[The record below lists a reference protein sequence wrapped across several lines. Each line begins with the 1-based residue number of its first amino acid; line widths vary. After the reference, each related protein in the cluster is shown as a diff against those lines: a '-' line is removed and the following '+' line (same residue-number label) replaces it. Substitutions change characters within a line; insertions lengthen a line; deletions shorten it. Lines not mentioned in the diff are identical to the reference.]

1 MKNRN
6 ILYGYCYKDGI
17 ITVHEGEAEIVKAV
31 CKAYLDGKSLLD
43 IANGLNE
50 RQIEYMP
57 GVMGW
62 NKARIMRMLEDSRY
76 VGDERYPP
84 IIEQEKY
91 AAIRKLKDSKN
102 GQKAI
107 DRKSDI
113 FQLSLPVRCPNCN
126 GILKRRMDCRRD
138 KASRWDCSTPTCKTV
153 IGMVDDAM
161 LTDITEILNIA
172 IANPEMISI
181 PTEKEIEPSA
191 ELRRLN
197 NEITRAFD
205 SIQIDRDVVRRM
217 MIQYASMKYAEL
229 DSAVS
234 KAQRLKDIFIDS
246 QPMTSFSVGFL
257 EKTTD
262 EIMLYTDGTIGLILE
277 NGQEIRKGAT
287 YADTRC

>member
-17 ITVHEGEAEIVKAV
+17 ITVHEGEAKIVKGV

-50 RQIEYMP
+50 QQIEYMP
-57 GVMGW
+57 DVMGW
-62 NKARIMRMLEDSRY
+62 NKARIMRMLEDIRY

-84 IIEQEKY
+84 IIEQETY
-91 AAIRKLKDSKN
+91 DAIRKLKDSKN

-126 GILKRRMDCRRD
+126 GVLKRRVDCRRD
-138 KASRWDCSTPTCKTV
+138 KASRWDCSNPNCKTV
-153 IGMVDDAM
+153 IGMVDDEM
-161 LTDITEILNIA
+161 LSEITEVLNTA
-172 IANPEMISI
+172 IANPEMITI
-181 PTEKEIEPSA
+181 PTEKEKEPSI
-191 ELRRLN
+191 ELRKLN

-205 SIQIDRDVVRRM
+205 SIQIDRNAVREM
-217 MIQYASMKYAEL
+217 MIRYASMKYAEL
-229 DSAVS
+229 DTEVYR
-234 KAQRLKDIFIDS
+234 AQRLKNVFIDN
-246 QPMTSFSVGFL
+246 QPMPSFSAAFL
-257 EKTTD
+257 ERTTN
-262 EIMLYTDGTIGLILE
+262 EIMLYTDGSIGLILE

-287 YADTRC
+287 YADTRS